1 MILPLRLA
9 AGPGVQVPQA
19 DHACLCQLRLRLMN
33 GHRPL
38 FGICSVLEAFAGT
51 ATASWV
57 DCGRGWFLLIVLAV
71 SD

>member
-1 MILPLRLA
+1 
-9 AGPGVQVPQA
+9 
-19 DHACLCQLRLRLMN
+19 MN

-38 FGICSVLEAFAGT
+38 FGICSVLEAVAGT